1 MELSEIISQSGIT
14 FSYLGIERI
23 PLTPYSMR
31 KALQIFDALGKQR
44 KSGFVIDSENR
55 FLYENLL
62 RWAHSDGEMQ
72 CLHPRTKQIIK
83 ADTTKGIFIAGG
95 TGTGKTWALE
105 LLSSYCALH
114 NIRVKKG
121 EKIYMLSFPSVRADK
136 ICMDYMN
143 QGSFDSFINSPI
155 LCVQDMGDEPKE
167 SQYMGNREE
176 VIKRLL
182 SIRGDRRDRITLISS
197 NIPLNHKLM
206 TDTYGDR
213 VVSRLEEMCNYF
225 ELVGK
230 DRRRM

>member
-1 MELSEIISQSGIT
+1 MELSEIIAQNGLT
-14 FSYLGIERI
+14 YAYTGIERI

-44 KSGFVIDSENR
+44 KCTFVIDNENR

-62 RWAHSDGEMQ
+62 RWAHADGEMQ

-114 NIRVKKG
+114 NIRVRKG

-136 ICMDYMN
+136 ICMDYMI
-143 QGSFDSFINSPI
+143 QGSIENYLTSPI